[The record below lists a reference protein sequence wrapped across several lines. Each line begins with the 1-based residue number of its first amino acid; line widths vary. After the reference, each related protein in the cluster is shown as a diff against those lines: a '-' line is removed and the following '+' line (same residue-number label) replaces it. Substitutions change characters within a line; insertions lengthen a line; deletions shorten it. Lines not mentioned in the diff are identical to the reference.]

1 MNRSQL
7 KRNAYY
13 RGETRM
19 ADTIVAKN
27 EGGTFQIAPEGQY
40 AAVCC
45 DVIDLGIVETTWK
58 GNIKKVHKCAIV
70 FQLNELS
77 DKGQPFEVAERFTV
91 SMYDNARLRKFLG
104 DWRGKGYT
112 DDEAEA
118 GAPLHKLEGI
128 NALVQIEHNQANG
141 KTYANVGSIMKAPKG
156 ASVLK
161 IESYTRAA
169 FWKKAEAPP
178 PEDAPPAPSED
189 EDDDL
194 PF

>member
-1 MNRSQL
+1 
-7 KRNAYY
+7 
-13 RGETRM
+13 M

-27 EGGTFQIAPEGQY
+27 EGGTYQIAPAGQY

-45 DVIDLGIVETTWK
+45 DVVDLGIVETTWK
-58 GNIKKVHKCAIV
+58 GNVKKVHKCAII
-70 FQLNELS
+70 FQLDELD
-77 DKGQPFEVAERFTV
+77 DKGKRYEVAERFTV
-91 SMYDNARLRKFLG
+91 SMYDAARLRKFLG
-104 DWRGKGYT
+104 DWRGKSYT

-128 NALVQIEHNQANG
+128 NALVQIEHNAANG

-156 ASVLK
+156 APTLK
-161 IESYTRAA
+161 IEAYTRAA

-178 PEDAPPAPSED
+178 PEPDQSFPAALED

>member
-1 MNRSQL
+1 
-7 KRNAYY
+7 
-13 RGETRM
+13 M

-70 FQLNELS
+70 FQLNELN

-104 DWRGKGYT
+104 DWRGKAYT

-156 ASVLK
+156 APVLK
-161 IESYTRAA
+161 IENYARAA

-178 PEDAPPAPSED
+178 PDDASPASSGD
-189 EDDDL
+189 DDDDL